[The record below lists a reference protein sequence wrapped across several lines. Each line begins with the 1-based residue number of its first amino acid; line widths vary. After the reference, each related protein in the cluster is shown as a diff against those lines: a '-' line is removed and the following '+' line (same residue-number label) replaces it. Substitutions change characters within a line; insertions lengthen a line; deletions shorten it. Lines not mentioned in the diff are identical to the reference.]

1 MKHFLSIAIIG
12 FLSLF
17 VSCDDDDEVYTPKPT
32 GYFRIDLPEKKY
44 TLYNQDCPFSFELP
58 QYVQVYK
65 SAAPQADPCWKDIYF
80 GPFKA
85 TLYLSYKKVESDSS
99 LATLINQ
106 SWQLTEAHSQVAG
119 GLRDS
124 VIIRP
129 DAKVFGSIQSLG
141 GNAATPMQFYFT
153 DSTSHFMR
161 GSLYFYA
168 APNKDSIA
176 PVLDFIKKDIY
187 RMAETLQW
195 K

>member
-17 VSCDDDDEVYTPKPT
+17 VSCDDDEVYTPKPT

-58 QYVQVYK
+58 QYAQVYK

-85 TLYLSYKKVESDSS
+85 TLYLSYKKVDSDSS

-119 GLRDS
+119 GLRDT